1 MNRLSGCPL
10 PLCFYVVLYSPY
22 GQFFFLINWYMFVD
36 LDVAT
41 SAYISSHI
49 GRPRDRVFRVFALSL
64 SCSLLRSRSLFVP
77 SFLASCPLSDLMFNM
92 NSSLNDN
99 VRERR
104 RLAAGP
110 F

>member
-1 MNRLSGCPL
+1 
-10 PLCFYVVLYSPY
+10 
-22 GQFFFLINWYMFVD
+22 MFVD
-36 LDVAT
+36 PDAVT
-41 SAYISSHI
+41 SAYISSHL
-49 GRPRDRVFRVFALSL
+49 GRPRDRVFRVFALSH

-77 SFLASCPLSDLMFNM
+77 SLLASCPLSDLMFNM
-92 NSSLNDN
+92 KSPLNDN